1 MACISTCLKGLLL
14 ALALTAG
21 AATHAQKVQIH
32 RTPAPVAFE
41 EMPQDIAAVT
51 MTLIAI
57 MRGLPEAELP
67 AEVRLEPGSTA
78 KLADPYTRFEGF
90 DLRGVRFDYI
100 GPSRKGGPGRRLVG
114 TFSFSDETGRSA
126 HQTFAV
132 DYGLGRD
139 GVVIHE
145 AASDRAPPLVPRV
158 VLLAVPVRQVPP
170 DLLQTARPHGE
181 LLGWLADHAI
191 DPKRPYEGERGFY
204 VFAVSLDRL
213 GPKDRLVFEPR
224 QPPPQ
229 KLLDQG
235 GWVVAV
241 RHIDT
246 AAAGNKVSVGYRPAT
261 HDWTIE
267 ELATFTLPVTAGG
280 ATRTQ

>member
-14 ALALTAG
+14 ALALTTG
-21 AATHAQKVQIH
+21 AAAQAQKIQIH

-51 MTLIAI
+51 MTLVALL
-57 MRGLPEAELP
+57 RGLPEAELP

-90 DLRGVRFDYI
+90 DLRGVHFDYI
-100 GPSRKGGPGRRLVG
+100 GPSRKSGAGRRLVG
-114 TFSFSDETGRSA
+114 TLSFSDETGRSA
-126 HQTFAV
+126 HQAFAV

-139 GVVIHE
+139 GLVIRE
-145 AASDRAPPLVPRV
+145 AASGRVSPLVPRV
-158 VLLAVPVRQVPP
+158 ALLAVPAERVPT
-170 DLLQTARPHGE
+170 DLLQAARPHGE
-181 LLGWLADHAI
+181 LLAWLAEHAI
-191 DPKRPYEGERGFY
+191 DPKRPYTGGKGFY

-213 GPKDRLVFEPR
+213 GPKDRLVFEAPL
-224 QPPPQ
+224 PPPQ

-246 AAAGNKVSVGYRPAT
+246 ATGGNRVGIGYRPAAYG
-261 HDWTIE
+261 WAVE
-267 ELATFTLPVTAGG
+267 ELATLTLPAAG
-280 ATRTQ
+280 RD

>member
-14 ALALTAG
+14 ALALTA
-21 AATHAQKVQIH
+21 AAAAQAQKVQIH
-32 RTPAPVAFE
+32 RTPASIAFE

-51 MTLIAI
+51 MTLVA
-57 MRGLPEAELP
+57 MLRGLPETELP
-67 AEVRLEPGSTA
+67 PEVRLAPGSTA

-90 DLRGVRFDYI
+90 DLRGVHFDYI
-100 GPSRKGGPGRRLVG
+100 GPSRQGETGRRLVG
-114 TFSFSDETGRSA
+114 TLSFSDETGRSA

-132 DYGLGRD
+132 DYGLGRN
-139 GVVIHE
+139 GIVIHE

-181 LLGWLADHAI
+181 LLAWLADHAI
-191 DPKRPYEGERGFY
+191 DPKRPYQGESGFY

-213 GPKDRLVFEPR
+213 GPKDRLVFDAR
-224 QPPPQ
+224 RPPPQ

-235 GWVVAV
+235 GWVMAV

-246 AAAGNKVSVGYRPAT
+246 SAAGNRLSVGYRPAA
-261 HDWTIE
+261 HGWAIE
-267 ELATFTLPVTAGG
+267 ELATFTLPVAAGD